1 MRRWMALAAATVL
14 VATLGTAVSASAQS
28 SSEESRFIDLINQL
42 RASKG
47 VAALAVDGGLASTS
61 CGWTDHMVAVATLGH
76 DPNLAGA
83 VSSVEAS
90 WTKAGENVGV
100 GGDVD
105 LLFNAFVAS
114 AAHYK
119 NLVDPAFTAIGV
131 CVTWTADH
139 SRMYTTHRFV
149 ANGSAAPPPAV
160 APAVVAPP
168 TTAPAPP
175 PPPPTEPPT
184 TLPPAPPPTEPP
196 TTTTTV
202 APAIA
207 VDALVPVAS
216 NALTAGVLVAIAQ
229 STD

>member
-1 MRRWMALAAATVL
+1 MRRWKAFAAATVL

-28 SSEESRFIDLINQL
+28 SSEESRFVALINQL

-47 VAALAVDGGLASTS
+47 VAALVVDGGLASTS

-83 VSSVEAS
+83 VSSVETA

-149 ANGSAAPPPAV
+149 ANGSVAPPPAV
-160 APAVVAPP
+160 APAVVAA
-168 TTAPAPP
+168 APAP

-184 TLPPAPPPTEPP
+184 VPPTEPP
-196 TTTTTV
+196 TTVPPTTEPPTTTTV